1 MENPNQIED
10 LFLPPCSICESQRD
24 RCRNPYT
31 VRSSYT
37 AICPAHKKQYIET
50 LEEWHER
57 YKTSFPFD
65 TRHTATDF
73 QQWARIHYP
82 ASSRVVWDLPLGRDL
97 SKPLLST
104 GELLVKAALAL
115 KKAKSDGR

>member
-10 LFLPPCSICESQRD
+10 LFLPPCSICEFQGDHQFRS
-24 RCRNPYT
+24 PYT
-31 VRSSYT
+31 AV
-37 AICPAHKKQYIET
+37 CPAHKRQYLET
-50 LEEWHER
+50 LEEWHKR

-65 TRHTATDF
+65 TRRTAIDF

-82 ASSRVVWDLPLGRDL
+82 SSSRVVWDLPLGRDL